1 MFSQIYLQG
10 AWVTVPVI
18 HKEGKQKPED
28 VNPIT
33 TSKLKQKEEK
43 ADSLACASLS
53 FFSYSP
59 ALLILSLCLGDIE
72 LIVYQSLDWKKWKM
86 WSDGEA
92 PSAWRRCLSII
103 LQQLQKMKTT
113 LKKTRGEKKGENHLY
128 PALLHPLIF
137 CFCFAHSFIQLF
149 NYFMYIL
156 STYCLSVTDICIF
169 LVTAALSTHFQIS
182 LEIPR
187 DPFPASGGSSK
198 QC

>member
-1 MFSQIYLQG
+1 MGTFSLSSTGLGESRREIRVCSKGVSLDGTKHGVFLMFSQIYLQG

-86 WSDGEA
+86 
-92 PSAWRRCLSII
+92 
-103 LQQLQKMKTT
+103 
-113 LKKTRGEKKGENHLY
+113 
-128 PALLHPLIF
+128 
-137 CFCFAHSFIQLF
+137 
-149 NYFMYIL
+149 
-156 STYCLSVTDICIF
+156 
-169 LVTAALSTHFQIS
+169 
-182 LEIPR
+182 
-187 DPFPASGGSSK
+187 
-198 QC
+198 